1 MLLYIVPVIV
11 NHEQQQNLKNKF
23 QDYFLA
29 QILGKLS
36 INLICGVGRYQQ

>member
-29 QILGKLS
+29 NLGKLS

>member
-1 MLLYIVPVIV
+1 MLLYIVPLIV
-11 NHEQQQNLKNKF
+11 NHEQQHNLKNKF